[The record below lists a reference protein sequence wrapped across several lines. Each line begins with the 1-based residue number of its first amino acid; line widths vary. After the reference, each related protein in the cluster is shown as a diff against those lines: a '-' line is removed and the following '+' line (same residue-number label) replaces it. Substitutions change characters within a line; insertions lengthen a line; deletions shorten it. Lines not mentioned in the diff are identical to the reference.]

1 MSAGFTFAIIMMIIL
16 IGFWIWVISS
26 PFSKYKKAEELSGTI
41 LMEVV
46 PSKKEKF
53 WRIAS
58 LAACFILYFVLR
70 LKRGN
75 LEISSLMILLGCLV
89 SSVLQFKNQKICE
102 KGILLSTG
110 LVEWNAIE
118 SVEDIDEMSDK
129 IKVRLN
135 KKVNGFKKITL
146 YCTPGE
152 AMDIVRMIERNRMR
166 SEHVFRNDTY

>member
-1 MSAGFTFAIIMMIIL
+1 MPVEIIIAIIMMIL
-16 IGFWIWVISS
+16 LVCFWIWIISS
-26 PFSKYKKAEELSGTI
+26 PFSKYKKAEGLSGEV
-41 LMEVV
+41 LMDIV

-75 LEISSLMILLGCLV
+75 FEISGLMILGGCLA
-89 SSVLQFKNQKICE
+89 SSVLQSKNQKICE
-102 KGILLSTG
+102 NGILTAMG
-110 LVEWNAIE
+110 LVEWKDIE
-118 SVEDIDEMSDK
+118 SVEDVDEMSDK
-129 IKVRLN
+129 IKIHLN

-152 AMDIVRMIERNRMR
+152 AVDIARAIERERRVMR
-166 SEHVFRNDTY
+166 